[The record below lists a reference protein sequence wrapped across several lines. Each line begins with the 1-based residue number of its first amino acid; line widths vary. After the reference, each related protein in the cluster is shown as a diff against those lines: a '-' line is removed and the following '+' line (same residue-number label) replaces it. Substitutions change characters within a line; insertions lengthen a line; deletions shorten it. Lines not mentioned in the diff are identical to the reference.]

1 MIADVGTVTLSAGDV
16 AIAAILVVIHA
27 GLSIAFQLGIAKQVL
42 IAATRMVVQLALV
55 GHVLRLLFAS
65 TSPIWTLVA
74 ALAMIL
80 FAGREVG
87 ARQERRLAR
96 GWNFGIGTSAM
107 LLASMLVTMLAL
119 TTAVRPDPWY
129 APRFSVPI
137 LGMVLGNTMS
147 GVALGMRAVTERLT
161 RERPGVEARLLLG
174 ATRWEAVRTVLQGA
188 MRTALLPIVQT
199 MAATGLVFL
208 PGAMTGQ
215 LLAGAEPEQAVLYQM
230 LLMFLIA
237 GGTAL
242 GSTFAI
248 WAMIARLT
256 DARDRVRVDR
266 LTGR

>member
-1 MIADVGTVTLSAGDV
+1 MNTVTLDALDV
-16 AIAAILVVIHA
+16 AIAAILVLVHA
-27 GLSIAFQLGIAKQVL
+27 ALSVAFQLGIARQVL
-42 IAATRMVVQLALV
+42 IAAARMVVQLILL
-55 GHVLRLLFAS
+55 GHVLRLLFTA
-65 TSPIWTLVA
+65 TSPWWTLLAAVA
-74 ALAMIL
+74 MLL

-96 GWNFGIGTSAM
+96 GWNFGIGTGAM
-107 LLASMLVTMLAL
+107 LLASTIVTMLAL

-137 LGMVLGNTMS
+137 LGMVLGNTMT

-174 ATRWEAVRTVLQGA
+174 ASRWEATRTVSQGA

-199 MAATGLVFL
+199 MAATGLVFI

-230 LLMFLIA
+230 LLIFLIA

-242 GSTFAI
+242 GSSFAI
-248 WAMIARLT
+248 WAMLARLT
-256 DARDRVRVDR
+256 DARDRLRLDR
-266 LTGR
+266 LARR